1 MFASFRVSA
10 LCRLSQQRRF
20 VDGLNGKNW
29 NIFEVV
35 LVDFVEVWDE
45 SNVKWSIVSSSKL
58 FGEVVS
64 IKFESN
70 IVEMAMSEL
79 RTLSA
84 GLIFGR
90 NSEISVMSMEG
101 TKVLEEIV
109 FNRVGITN

>member
-1 MFASFRVSA
+1 
-10 LCRLSQQRRF
+10 
-20 VDGLNGKNW
+20 
-29 NIFEVV
+29 
-35 LVDFVEVWDE
+35 
-45 SNVKWSIVSSSKL
+45 
-58 FGEVVS
+58 
-64 IKFESN
+64 
-70 IVEMAMSEL
+70 MAMSEL